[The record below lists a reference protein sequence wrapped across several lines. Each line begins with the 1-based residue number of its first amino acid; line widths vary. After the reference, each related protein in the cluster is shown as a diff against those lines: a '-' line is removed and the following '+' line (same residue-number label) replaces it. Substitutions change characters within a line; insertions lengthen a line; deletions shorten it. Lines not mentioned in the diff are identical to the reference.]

1 MSALDKATD
10 KIIDNM
16 TPEELAKYVS
26 EMSLSQAKRVSAGE
40 ITSEEAYKQSKLFS
54 HKHLTFW
61 DTDEYIQYL
70 KALCREQNIYMMKA
84 LGEEHLRYID
94 SEINSSE
101 LIIVAFNITRL
112 LCDDQ
117 GGVSVET
124 ALKYIEKCVEE
135 HSKKISR
142 LKEERA
148 KFLNHERW
156 NALGVHPDIKK
167 REDLLPGTNVHCYAP
182 EK

>member
-26 EMSLSQAKRVSAGE
+26 EMSLTQAKRVSAGE
-40 ITSEEAYKQSKLFS
+40 ITSEEAYKRSKLFS
-54 HKHLTFW
+54 YKHLTFW
-61 DTDEYIQYL
+61 DTDEYIRYL
-70 KALCREQNIYMMKA
+70 KALCHEQNINMMKA

-112 LCDDQ
+112 LCDDLIS
-117 GGVSVET
+117 GVSVET
-124 ALKYIEKCVEE
+124 ALKDIEKCVEE

-156 NALGVHPDIKK
+156 NALGVHPEIKK
-167 REDLLPGTNVHCYAP
+167 REDLLPVHCY